1 MKSAKTAYKCISN
14 YKPSTSINKMILVN
28 PKTVMESTHTLPEKS
43 SQPGYVPF
51 NKVQYIISTQKVE
64 DNGYVSLNI
73 SWHYFNKICNN
84 ERYW

>member
-1 MKSAKTAYKCISN
+1 M
-14 YKPSTSINKMILVN
+14 VN

-73 SWHYFNKICNN
+73 SWLSMSSL
-84 ERYW
+84 YWHMQFYRNRKMKLVPQ

>member
-1 MKSAKTAYKCISN
+1 MYRMTFLTITNFLCYL
-14 YKPSTSINKMILVN
+14 YSTDGTGEFLDAWLMLIEKMVN

-73 SWHYFNKICNN
+73 S
-84 ERYW
+84 

>member
-1 MKSAKTAYKCISN
+1 MLIE
-14 YKPSTSINKMILVN
+14 KMVN

-73 SWHYFNKICNN
+73 S
-84 ERYW
+84 